1 MPSRTNRGCV
11 KQLDTV
17 CVTGFFM
24 RPLENNEHNFA
35 ALTNI
40 VYCNQKLYNWQD
52 HDHFIALLEQ
62 AHRVYDQLLH
72 PFHAAAYPVSGE
84 RFKVRQRPFRFLPVR
99 PASHGRTRLRTGSR
113 GFICIEH
120 SCSGAPKV
128 SSEPPRSERHGQFC
142 TNQVIMMSQGACE
155 HHLARTVELSFVPQ
169 ARVHLHRPAA
179 QSNTGSA
186 ARNDEE
192 AQQARLRGVLSR
204 A

>member
-1 MPSRTNRGCV
+1 MAGRSTAEHRQHVDGSRQLRAGRRCVQVPARTNRGCV
-11 KQLDTV
+11 KQMDTV

-24 RPLENNEHNFA
+24 RALENNEHNFA

-84 RFKVRQRPFRFLPVR
+84 RFKVRQRPFRFNAVR

-113 GFICIEH
+113 GFICLEH

-142 TNQVIMMSQGACE
+142 TNQVII
-155 HHLARTVELSFVPQ
+155 
-169 ARVHLHRPAA
+169 HRC
-179 QSNTGSA
+179 
-186 ARNDEE
+186 
-192 AQQARLRGVLSR
+192 L
-204 A
+204 